1 MRHSNPYK
9 FQAARRR
16 KDNLYKSK
24 QSSTGTRN
32 DLNKCDVEELI
43 PEGSQAQYVF
53 CMHGDVTELFLAETN
68 SMMPGEAC
76 NYLQVND
83 MDSSRESPL
92 EDDNNLRI
100 ILDELELL
108 DFADFEQFV
117 KDVDACLD
125 LFSEN

>member
-1 MRHSNPYK
+1 
-9 FQAARRR
+9 
-16 KDNLYKSK
+16 
-24 QSSTGTRN
+24 
-32 DLNKCDVEELI
+32 
-43 PEGSQAQYVF
+43 
-53 CMHGDVTELFLAETN
+53 MHGDVAELFLAETN

-83 MDSSRESPL
+83 MDSSSESPL

-117 KDVDACLD
+117 KDVDACSD